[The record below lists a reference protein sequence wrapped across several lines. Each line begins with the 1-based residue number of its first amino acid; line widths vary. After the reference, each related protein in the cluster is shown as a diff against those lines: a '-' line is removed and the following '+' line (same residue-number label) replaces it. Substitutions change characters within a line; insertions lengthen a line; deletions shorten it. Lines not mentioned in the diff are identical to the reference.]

1 MYHYVNYENIGFKP
15 LLSGGHSA
23 SLCFFLP
30 PEISSFSTPESQKVC
45 YQSSCYTSHTNPDLN
60 FLDLFSVF
68 APLYVS
74 CLTYFSR
81 LSAYERE
88 KFHKPLPVLTVHW
101 VSSTAAIF
109 DAHITVVCVSVEG
122 NAKFIR
128 ILSIKDQDRDRR

>member
-1 MYHYVNYENIGFKP
+1 MPYKPYKPPFKICW
-15 LLSGGHSA
+15 LV
-23 SLCFFLP
+23 FIF
-30 PEISSFSTPESQKVC
+30 EIRTWF
-45 YQSSCYTSHTNPDLN
+45 
-60 FLDLFSVF
+60 
-68 APLYVS
+68 LYVS

-101 VSSTAAIF
+101 VSSSEEIF